1 MKTLILTAYY
11 FVAALL
17 GVAALGTGT
26 PGAAPSR
33 ANAGMGDWTDK
44 AVSADLAVA
53 EDAQHRLRDAG
64 PQGLQALEKRFGK
77 EIQLHRSG
85 APSDAQWKK
94 IALALDHVG
103 GQYDNYASGL
113 YWYTD
118 MEKAEAAARASGKPI
133 LSLRLL
139 GRLDED
145 LSCANSRFFRTTLY
159 PSAEINQLLKQRFI
173 LHWQSVR
180 PAPKVTI
187 EFGDGRKLQRTI
199 TGNSIHYILDA
210 NGRVVDALPGLY
222 TAPEFVAELRQ
233 AADAAQQAL
242 NSGDHDY
249 RGHFQATR
257 SRLLEAW
264 ASDLKALQINPP
276 AAQPL
281 TEAAFEGLMTDS
293 LWQDVARFHAAPVN
307 PDRMV
312 RELMARKLTGGAA
325 PFPGTAMS
333 AAQTGSS
340 GPPPRAAFPNAKVAA
355 RAAVAKSAVEVR
367 MLNAF
372 DVFDEAA
379 ALDTVKNNYMLRTK
393 ILTFLAAPGARS
405 WTLDQINDWVYAR
418 IFLTPRQDPWLG
430 LATPSV
436 FSAIDGNGEVQ

>member
-11 FVAALL
+11 FVAALF
-17 GVAALGTGT
+17 GVAALS
-26 PGAAPSR
+26 AAPTQMS
-33 ANAGMGDWTDK
+33 AGTGDWTDK
-44 AVSADLAVA
+44 AVSADQAVA
-53 EDAQHRLRDAG
+53 EDAQRRLRDAG
-64 PQGLQALEKRFGK
+64 PQGLQALEQRFTK
-77 EIQLHRSG
+77 EIQLHRGG
-85 APSDAQWKK
+85 APSDAQWKR

-118 MEKAEAAARASGKPI
+118 LERAEAAARVSGKPI

-159 PSAEINQLLKQRFI
+159 PSADINQLLKQRFI
-173 LHWQSVR
+173 LQWQSVR

-222 TAPEFVAELRQ
+222 TAPEFVTELRQ

-242 NSGDHDY
+242 NSGDRNY
-249 RGHFQATR
+249 RGHFRASR

-264 ASDLKALQINPP
+264 AADLKALQVNPP

-281 TEAAFEGLMTDS
+281 TEAALEGLMTDN
-293 LWQDVARFHAAPVN
+293 LWQAVAHLHAGPVN
-307 PDRMV
+307 PDPTV
-312 RELMARKLTGGAA
+312 RELMARKLINGVA
-325 PFPGTAMS
+325 PFPGTALS
-333 AAQTGSS
+333 AVQAGSS
-340 GPPPRAAFPNAKVAA
+340 GPPPRVAFPNAKVAA
-355 RAAVAKSAVEVR
+355 RAAVAKSSVEVR

-393 ILTFLAAPGARS
+393 ILTFLAAPGAGS
-405 WTLDQINDWVYAR
+405 WTLDRINDWVYAR

-430 LATPSV
+430 LAPPSV
-436 FSAIDGNGEVQ
+436 FSAIDGNGELQ